1 MLTLQQVIEP
11 AHDRRNAVR
20 KLLVLAA
27 LMSFGYLCIWT
38 LRFTNDLL
46 NVAFV
51 CTFLLIPF
59 LAVRPVLRLRGW
71 LKLATTIFLGPLL
84 ALSLFV
90 LLVTASCDIPAAINH
105 RELSRELGC
114 IQQRGYSVHL
124 MWQKTA
130 GGAVGPHGVALEQ
143 RMTII
148 PGLYVV
154 KRLDYFEEAYEGD
167 LSAEGTDKVRLHIPK
182 SFSHQQVNQVYSLKS
197 RVYF

>member
-1 MLTLQQVIEP
+1 MIES
-11 AHDRRNAVR
+11 ADYRRNPVTDLIA
-20 KLLVLAA
+20 LAA
-27 LMSFGYLCIWT
+27 LMPLGYLCMQT

-51 CTFLLIPF
+51 CSFLLIPF

-71 LKLATTIFLGPLL
+71 PKAVTTIFLTPLL
-84 ALSLFV
+84 ALSLLL
-90 LLVTASCDIPAAINH
+90 LLVTASCDIPAILKH
-105 RELSRELGC
+105 RELSRELARV
-114 IQQRGYSVHL
+114 QQRHYSVHL
-124 MWQKTA
+124 LWQETA

-154 KRLDYFEEAYEGD
+154 KRLDYFDEAHEGD
-167 LSAEGTDKVRLHIPK
+167 LSAEGSDKVRLHIPK
-182 SFSHQQVNQVYSLKS
+182 SFSHQQVDQVYSLKS